1 MHHGSGGGGGGE
13 GVIGTPS
20 LLFISEINLLCVD
33 RTELPLQDDI
43 PDFTIFFKSQ
53 EITEI
58 NAKSRE
64 NAYGC
69 KRLCI
74 SAIC

>member
-1 MHHGSGGGGGGE
+1 M
-13 GVIGTPS
+13 IGTAS

-43 PDFTIFFKSQ
+43 PDFTIFSQSQ
-53 EITEI
+53 EITDF

-64 NAYGC
+64 NAYG
-69 KRLCI
+69 LNVYEFQQF
-74 SAIC
+74 AEEQ